1 MKNQIETLN
10 NWHKTLMSI
19 LYKITVQER
28 EALADTAGVSDR
40 TVNKW
45 KLGQAPQMALFLA
58 FINTAVDYIE
68 GK

>member
-1 MKNQIETLN
+1 
-10 NWHKTLMSI
+10 MSI